1 MPARTT
7 VGREA
12 SFLKKLDPRRA
23 TDTILFMIEFTS
35 VKRRSVLLAGL
46 LLTVSLSGCLGPR
59 RSDYVS
65 SEHVQVP
72 QSSEQADRYWEAI
85 QETLRGHRY
94 RLDRVDRRMG
104 VVTTMP
110 ELSQHFFEFWRRDVD
125 TNADLFESTLN
136 PIRRWVE
143 VRVNGDSGEDW
154 EQLTIRVHKERL
166 STPDRQ
172 FNSSAAAYRL
182 FGSNLPT
189 TTGQD
194 RVTPDADE
202 WLSIGRD
209 PAMEDLLLRQ
219 ILERVE
225 RA

>member
-1 MPARTT
+1 MAQRLT
-7 VGREA
+7 
-12 SFLKKLDPRRA
+12 RA
-23 TDTILFMIEFTS
+23 VPPIRFSFMIEFNQAN
-35 VKRRSVLLAGL
+35 RRTGLWVGVIVLAL
-46 LLTVSLSGCLGPR
+46 VPGCLGPK

-72 QSSEQADRYWEAI
+72 QSSEQADRYWSAI
-85 QETLRGHRY
+85 QVTLRGYRY

-110 ELSQHFFEFWRRDVD
+110 EMSQHFFEFWRHDVD
-125 TNADLFESTLN
+125 TNTDLLESTLN

-143 VRVNGDSGEDW
+143 VRVEGDNGENWD
-154 EQLTIRVHKERL
+154 QLSVTVHKERL

-182 FGSNLPT
+182 FGYNLPT
-189 TTGQD
+189 TTGRD

-209 PAMEDLLLRQ
+209 PAMEDRLLRE
-219 ILERVE
+219 ILERAE